1 MELAIR
7 LTSGDK
13 DPIRGMKTPGGRSL
27 FSVYDAM
34 WNTGAYPSY
43 AAVKTAWARLTQSE
57 FQEEVRAITTYLK
70 FPGPGQRDTPCMDI
84 RGLQRLIALLG
95 GKIGVEYRRLAEMT
109 LTRLIAGDISL
120 AEEVQTNAASDAPI
134 SVLARE
140 ALAHPSV
147 ADGAADGA
155 ADGGGADGGAAA
167 GKKQVNA
174 SSSSFPDVL
183 AREAMV
189 VDGGAGEGVIPVAY
203 AFRVVEDEVAV
214 LKKRKLEVEHVERM
228 NTGMRDC
235 IELREKVIDVDQR
248 YNAVAEKSIEIG
260 GRQVACIQNIRK
272 EVGLLNNEGVEAAK
286 SHVNLIT
293 ESISHDENP
302 TTRLLKG
309 MGITCCL
316 TAQMLPM
323 EASAFRQAFLAAYQA
338 APPPAPVIPPAALP
352 PAPVIPPAPVL
363 RPAGDPAAD
372 PSGLELPPSGSL
384 PVRPS
389 GGQASYKPKQFPLGT
404 IYNNI
409 HRNQGRLPWG
419 EFKDMAAY
427 VARRYRE
434 KFGRPA
440 LWINNSHVY
449 AEGELGDVQ
458 TWIEEA
464 AEQRRL
470 HASQKITTVFD
481 RLG

>member
-1 MELAIR
+1 M
-7 LTSGDK
+7 
-13 DPIRGMKTPGGRSL
+13 
-27 FSVYDAM
+27 
-34 WNTGAYPSY
+34 
-43 AAVKTAWARLTQSE
+43 
-57 FQEEVRAITTYLK
+57 
-70 FPGPGQRDTPCMDI
+70 
-84 RGLQRLIALLG
+84 
-95 GKIGVEYRRLAEMT
+95 
-109 LTRLIAGDISL
+109 
-120 AEEVQTNAASDAPI
+120 
-134 SVLARE
+134 
-140 ALAHPSV
+140 
-147 ADGAADGA
+147 
-155 ADGGGADGGAAA
+155 
-167 GKKQVNA
+167 
-174 SSSSFPDVL
+174 
-183 AREAMV
+183 
-189 VDGGAGEGVIPVAY
+189 AY
-203 AFRVVEDEVAV
+203 AVRVVEDEVVV
-214 LKKRKLEVEHVERM
+214 LRKRKLEVEHVERV
-228 NTGMRDC
+228 NTGMRDL

-248 YNAVAEKSIEIG
+248 YNAVTEQSIEIG
-260 GRQVACIQNIRK
+260 GRQAACIQNIRK
-272 EVGLLNNEGVEAAK
+272 EVELLNNEGMQAVK

-293 ESISHDENP
+293 ESISNDVNP
-302 TTRLLKG
+302 TTRVLKG
-309 MGITCCL
+309 MAIACVLGHL
-316 TAQMLPM
+316 MPM
-323 EASAFRQAFLAAYQA
+323 EASGFRMAVAATYQ
-338 APPPAPVIPPAALP
+338 APVIPPAVLP